1 MYTIELYIHALADI
15 IYIMVNNHTVTVYY
29 MYSIMNIYKQY
40 KIIVKKIVN
49 YILWYSTRSV
59 EYMIDG
65 KNNSNSLQNVDW

>member
-1 MYTIELYIHALADI
+1 MMYTIELYIHALTL
-15 IYIMVNNHTVTVYY
+15 YIMVNNHTVTVYY

>member
-1 MYTIELYIHALADI
+1 MMYTIELNIHALTL
-15 IYIMVNNHTVTVYY
+15 YIMVNNHTVTVYY

-49 YILWYSTRSV
+49 YILWYSTRLV

>member
-1 MYTIELYIHALADI
+1 
-15 IYIMVNNHTVTVYY
+15 MVNNHTVTVYY

-59 EYMIDG
+59 ELEYMIDG

>member
-1 MYTIELYIHALADI
+1 MYTIELYIHALTL
-15 IYIMVNNHTVTVYY
+15 YIMVNNHTVTVYY

>member
-1 MYTIELYIHALADI
+1 MMYTIELNIHALTL
-15 IYIMVNNHTVTVYY
+15 YIMVNNHTVTVYY

>member
-1 MYTIELYIHALADI
+1 MMYTIELNIHALTL
-15 IYIMVNNHTVTVYY
+15 YIMVNNHTVTVYY

-59 EYMIDG
+59 EYMIDV